1 MSMIIASLLI
11 FCGYR
16 HLPKMLFPAIIY
28 AGFFNMHCC
37 HDNSNVIVLPS
48 SMKELECPRLLR
60 LFFLLTVISQLGTYQ
75 LLIIPW
81 GGYDNYK

>member
-1 MSMIIASLLI
+1 
-11 FCGYR
+11 
-16 HLPKMLFPAIIY
+16 
-28 AGFFNMHCC
+28 MHCC

-60 LFFLLTVISQLGTYQ
+60 LFFLLTVISQPGTYQ

-81 GGYDNYK
+81 GVTTIINRHFFEKVIGSLYGNAIFEKLVQ